1 MKYTLYTFHH
11 NLIHLIKLEALKSK
25 ITKVFNFLMNFLKT
39 RFVPKNKISLNQVFL
54 MSELG
59 LIKIVLLGRGGMG
72 IVTACEIIAEAA
84 YLSGNFVDVQAYPSF
99 GPERRGAPI
108 QAYVKLSRTEKVYDL
123 AQIENPNILIVF
135 DESVLTK
142 EAALS
147 LEKNGVFIV
156 NSNKNPEYFV
166 NKYILS
172 DTIKVV
178 VADINYLAL
187 EKNLTID
194 GNPVINTPI
203 LGLLS
208 KALPDLHLEDLK
220 DVVLNK
226 MGETLG
232 NLNYDLIEKGY
243 NMAKLLE
250 R

>member
-1 MKYTLYTFHH
+1 
-11 NLIHLIKLEALKSK
+11 
-25 ITKVFNFLMNFLKT
+25 
-39 RFVPKNKISLNQVFL
+39 
-54 MSELG
+54 MSELE
-59 LIKIVLLGRGGMG
+59 LIKIIILGRGGMG

-99 GPERRGAPI
+99 GAERRGAPV
-108 QAYVKLSRTEKVYDL
+108 QAYVKLSRTEKIYDR

-135 DESVLTK
+135 DDSVLTK

-156 NSNKNPEYFV
+156 NSNKTPEYFI
-166 NKYILS
+166 NKYNFSNAI
-172 DTIKVV
+172 TVV

-187 EKNLTID
+187 EENLTID

-208 KALPDLHLEDLK
+208 KALPDLHLENLK

-226 MGETLG
+226 MGKKLG
-232 NLNYDLIEKGY
+232 SINYNLIEKGF
-243 NMAKLLE
+243 NIAKLL
-250 R
+250 

>member
-1 MKYTLYTFHH
+1 MIYTLYTFHH
-11 NLIHLIKLEALKSK
+11 NLIHLIKLEALRPK
-25 ITKVFNFLMNFLKT
+25 ITKVFNFLMNSLKI
-39 RFVPKNKISLNQVFL
+39 RFIPKNKISLNQVFL

-84 YLSGNFVDVQAYPSF
+84 YLSGNFIDVQAYPSF
-99 GPERRGAPI
+99 GAERRGAPV
-108 QAYVKLSRTEKVYDL
+108 QAYVKLSRSEKVYDR

-135 DESVLTK
+135 DDSVLTK

-166 NKYILS
+166 NEYNLG

-208 KALPDLHLEDLK
+208 KALPDLHLENLK

-226 MGETLG
+226 MGEKLG
-232 NLNYDLIEKGY
+232 NLNYDLIEKGF
-243 NMAKLLE
+243 NMAKLL
-250 R
+250 